1 MVKTKVSA
9 MPSIECSNHAAVV
22 ILGAGYAGL
31 MAALGLSRRVSGRVV
46 LINEREEFVER
57 IRLQES
63 IAREVAERLPSLPAF
78 LAGTGIEFMRG
89 RVLSLDAGS
98 LRVVVDHGKD
108 VSEITFDRCIYAL
121 GSTTDVDAVPGASE
135 HAYRLDPGPGKRS
148 AAALRAKLRG
158 EAREGLSVVVVG
170 GANTATEV
178 AGEIKAT
185 WPEVEVTI
193 VSTSEAGDFGKG
205 RKLALA
211 TRQQLQQLGVR
222 WIDRQPVTEVHL
234 TEVIIDGGEAIPADI
249 CVWAAGV
256 RASPVA
262 DAAGLAV
269 DRQGRVLA
277 DSMLSSLSHPQIMP
291 VGDALHP
298 VAPTGARYRMSAFG
312 AIISG
317 AYAASRLA
325 GEANGREPRPFSF
338 SAYGQGVSIG
348 NGGVGFFTF
357 PDDGDAYFILRGRL
371 ALRIRNLFVRILVV
385 FLKLERRWPGSALF
399 WIGRRRVSWQQ
410 ARAALPGHNWAQART
425 EKQN

>member
-1 MVKTKVSA
+1 
-9 MPSIECSNHAAVV
+9 MPSIEHNNHAAVV

-31 MAALGLSRRVSGRVV
+31 MAALGLSRRTPGRIV

-63 IAREVAERLPSLPAF
+63 IARELAERLPNLPAF

-89 RVLSLDAGS
+89 RVKSLDAGS
-98 LRVVVDHGKD
+98 RRVVVDRGD
-108 VSEITFDRCIYAL
+108 DATEISFDRCIYAL
-121 GSTTDVDAVPGASE
+121 GSATDVSAVPGAGE
-135 HAYRLDPGPGKRS
+135 HAYRLDPGSGKRS
-148 AAALRAKLRG
+148 AAALRAKLRS
-158 EAREGLSVVVVG
+158 EARAGLSVVVVG

-185 WPEVEVTI
+185 WPEVGLTI
-193 VSTSEAGDFGKG
+193 VSASEAGDFGKG
-205 RKLALA
+205 RKLALT
-211 TRQQLQQLGVR
+211 TRQQLRQLGVR
-222 WIDRQPVTEVHL
+222 WIDRRLVTEVRPN
-234 TEVIIDGGEAIPADI
+234 EVMTDAGEAIPADV

-256 RASPVA
+256 RASSVA
-262 DAAGLAV
+262 EAAGLAV

-277 DSMLSSLSHPQIMP
+277 DPMLGSLSHPHILP

-298 VAPTGARYRMSAFG
+298 LAPTGARYRMSAFA
-312 AIISG
+312 AINSG
-317 AYAASRLA
+317 AYAAARIV

-348 NGGVGFFTF
+348 SGGVGFFTF

-371 ALRIRNLFVRILVV
+371 ALRIRNLFVRMLVV

-410 ARAALPGHNWAQART
+410 ARAALPGHIRAYAPA
-425 EKQN
+425 EKQS

>member
-1 MVKTKVSA
+1 MT
-9 MPSIECSNHAAVV
+9 SIEHSNHAAVV

-31 MAALGLSRRVSGRVV
+31 MAALGLSRRVPGRIV

-63 IAREVAERLPSLPAF
+63 IAGEVAERLPNLPTF

-98 LRVVVDHGKD
+98 RRVAVDRGD
-108 VSEITFDRCIYAL
+108 GTAEITFDRCIYAL
-121 GSTTDVDAVPGASE
+121 GSTTDVSAVPGASE
-135 HAYRLDPGPGKRS
+135 HAYRLDPGPGERS
-148 AAALRAKLRG
+148 SAALRAKLRSD
-158 EAREGLSVVVVG
+158 AREGLSVVVVG

-185 WPEVEVTI
+185 WPAVDVTI
-193 VSTSEAGDFGKG
+193 VSASDAGDFGKG

-211 TRQQLQQLGVR
+211 TRRQLQQLGVL
-222 WIDRQPVTEVHL
+222 WIDRRLVTEVRANEVL
-234 TEVIIDGGEAIPADI
+234 TDGGELIPADV

-256 RASPVA
+256 RASAVA
-262 DAAGLAV
+262 AAAGLAI

-277 DSMLSSLSHPQIMP
+277 DPILSSLSHPHILP

-298 VAPTGARYRMSAFG
+298 MAPTGARYRMSAFG

-317 AYAASRLA
+317 AYAAARIA
-325 GEANGREPRPFSF
+325 GEARGRQPRPFSF

-348 NGGVGFFTF
+348 DGGVGFFTF

-371 ALRIRNLFVRILVV
+371 ALRIRNLFVRMLVV

-410 ARAALPGHNWAQART
+410 ARAALPGHTWTYAPA